1 MEADLSPKQKL
12 LLNIIK
18 EYRRKHGESPT
29 LGELKKILGVPFL
42 NSVVHLL
49 GKLEEKGFIQR
60 AKGVERGITPVG
72 DEKTMVN
79 IPVVGAVA
87 CGRPLLAQEN
97 IEGYITVDR
106 KLIKDDPKKYF
117 FLKAIGDSMN
127 NAGINDGDMVLIHSQ
142 SQARSEEKVV
152 ALIDDEATIKIFRP
166 GNGYVALVP
175 KSSNPNNKPIIL
187 RENFAIQGLVK
198 AVYQKGM
205 LTA

>member
-1 MEADLSPKQKL
+1 MDADLSPKQKL

-29 LGELKKILGVPFL
+29 LSELQTMLGVPFL

-49 GKLEEKGFIQR
+49 GKLEEKGYIQR
-60 AKGVERGITPVG
+60 AKGVDRGITPVG
-72 DEKTMVN
+72 NTQMTIN

-97 IEGYITVDR
+97 VEGYIPVDR
-106 KLIKDDPKKYF
+106 KLISDDPKKYF
-117 FLKAIGDSMN
+117 FLKAMGDSMDR
-127 NAGINDGDMVLIHSQ
+127 AGIKDGDMVLIHSQ
-142 SQARSEEKVV
+142 QKARPEERVI

-166 GNGYVALVP
+166 GDGFVALVP
-175 KSSNPNNKPIIL
+175 KSSNPANKPIIL
-187 RENFAIQGLVK
+187 RKNFAIQGIVK
-198 AVYQKGM
+198 AVYQKEM